1 MADGPRSKQRSS
13 QPKPSLFTRSILDET
28 PTTSPGDLKVPAAI
42 PASGPTTSTGAAA
55 TTRVAN
61 TARNTSISGLVA
73 FTPPSATL
81 RPSWPRSE
89 ILQGLLGGAAWIAGR
104 IGAESSEVEKTLDAV
119 GLPERELR
127 IGLKLKEAD
136 ATAFVHAPGHEPTRF
151 FIVPDG
157 ETDDRACE
165 RYTLDAIVNRAGKL
179 LRITTLNRGE
189 KRAAW
194 TDWGMERDL
203 SFASVFPSR
212 FDCASVTI
220 LEGDDEQTRWD
231 HVRLICET
239 AAVLSRHPS
248 RLTAA
253 DRLQGR
259 RPLELKGK
267 KPREFGEYRAT
278 RDRGRD
284 AIARVLATLNELP
297 EHSTPTA
304 AERVLARLAS
314 AEAATA
320 GRTMD
325 ERVRRRCAE
334 AAARVAADE
343 AEVMLRLAA
352 VRLGA
357 MDDLGGLDALERAG
371 RMLRDRPPVG
381 GLDQFAFINAELE
394 LGPDEPMAVGRI
406 AAGICL
412 ICASLSPTK
421 IAYLRDDLMDDIR
434 YCGKLVGRD
443 QDRRLL
449 LQVFRMLE
457 RERRAETLG
466 LPGKAGRGKRKA
478 A

>member
-1 MADGPRSKQRSS
+1 MDREPRGKQRA
-13 QPKPSLFTRSILDET
+13 PSTRPSVFARSILDET
-28 PTTSPGDLKVPAAI
+28 PTTAPTDLKVPATI
-42 PASGPTTSTGAAA
+42 QPPRETKTTGTPTPRSTRNG
-55 TTRVAN
+55 TTA
-61 TARNTSISGLVA
+61 GLVV
-73 FTPPSATL
+73 FSPPSATL
-81 RPSWPRSE
+81 KPSWPRSE
-89 ILQGLLGGAAWIAGR
+89 ILQGILGGAAWLAGR
-104 IGAESSEVEKTLDAV
+104 IGAESTEVEKTLDAV

-127 IGLKLKEAD
+127 IGLKLNEAD
-136 ATAFVHAPGHEPTRF
+136 ATAFVHAQGHEPTKF
-151 FIVPDG
+151 FIVPEG

-165 RYTLDAIVNRAGKL
+165 RYTLDAVVNRAGKL
-179 LRITTLNRGE
+179 LRITTLNRAE
-189 KRAAW
+189 KPAAW
-194 TDWGMERDL
+194 SDWGMERDL

-231 HVRLICET
+231 HIRLISET

-267 KPREFGEYRAT
+267 KPREFGEYRAS

-284 AIARVLATLNELP
+284 AIARVLATLAELP
-297 EHSTPTA
+297 ENGTPTA

-320 GRTMD
+320 ARTMD

-352 VRLGA
+352 VRLGSL
-357 MDDLGGLDALERAG
+357 DDLGGLDALQRAG

-412 ICASLSPTK
+412 ICASLTPTK

-449 LQVFRMLE
+449 MQVFKTLE

-466 LPGKAGRGKRKA
+466 LPAKSARTKRKA